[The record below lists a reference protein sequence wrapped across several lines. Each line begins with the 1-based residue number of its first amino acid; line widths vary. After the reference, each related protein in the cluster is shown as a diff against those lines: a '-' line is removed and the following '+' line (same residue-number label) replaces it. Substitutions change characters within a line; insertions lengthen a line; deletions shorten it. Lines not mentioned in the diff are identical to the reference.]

1 MRNENPF
8 ETFVRRLT
16 DAIEPIQAAMPSS
29 PSELD
34 QRVRDAVRALSE
46 RFHLVPKD
54 TFDKKIEDL
63 VDLKNK
69 VSDLEARIRQ
79 LEHKN

>member
-16 DAIEPIQAAMPSS
+16 DAIGPIQAAMPSS

-34 QRVRDAVRALSE
+34 QRVRDAVRSLSE

-63 VDLKNK
+63 DDLKNK
-69 VSDLEARIRQ
+69 VTALEERIQDLEN
-79 LEHKN
+79 KD